1 MPKIEMMKV
10 LEITD
15 ADIKG
20 VKKDGCLIFSA
31 VVTRLKASAD
41 IVIFNGKV
49 VKNRTGKTSK

>member
-20 VKKDGCLIFSA
+20 VKKDGSPIFSA
-31 VVTRLKASAD
+31 VVARLKASAD

-49 VKNRTGKTSK
+49 VKNRNGKTSK

>member
-1 MPKIEMMKV
+1 MPKIETVKV

-20 VKKDGCLIFSA
+20 VKKDGSPIFQCSCSKLA
-31 VVTRLKASAD
+31 ASAD

-49 VKNRTGKTSK
+49 IKNRTGKISK